1 MVACVILNRITIV
14 FTTDTFLIRITL
26 VSTTKALLRCVL
38 KCRKMIRKR
47 NGKCLENYLRNMSYK
62 SRNFPKSSDFH
73 IYVLIFPLH
82 KKKEN
87 YVCFTYFRTL
97 LTGFIVSI
105 VTTVMSPRASHQIS
119 IISLIFTYTNNLF
132 SI

>member
-82 KKKEN
+82 KKGKL
-87 YVCFTYFRTL
+87 CMFHL
-97 LTGFIVSI
+97 LSNFAYWFYRIDSNNCNVPSDKSLNFHYLPGFHI
-105 VTTVMSPRASHQIS
+105 RQ
-119 IISLIFTYTNNLF
+119 
-132 SI
+132 